1 MERLF
6 FILNPVA
13 GTGRGAKYFPQ
24 LRAILDAK
32 GVDYGYARSEH
43 PGHAVE
49 LTRQAVAA
57 GEKRI
62 IAVGGDG
69 TVNEVASAL
78 YGTGVVMGILPL
90 GTGNDLART
99 LGLPTEPLE
108 ALDVVLNGQVR
119 PMDAGMA
126 NDCFFINAAGYGF
139 DVDVLQRVEKYKKRL
154 NGMLPYLLGIAEAL
168 FHLRRLKLTLRRP
181 EGITE
186 TTGFILVAANGRY
199 LGGGM
204 NATPQADPFDGLLD
218 VCLVKDMP
226 FYKFLPAIARFVKGA
241 HLDLAEVDYF
251 KVQELELSCP
261 AGGPLDLDGELK
273 SQPPVVFRALPGA
286 IPVLLRG

>member
-1 MERLF
+1 M
-6 FILNPVA
+6 
-13 GTGRGAKYFPQ
+13 
-24 LRAILDAK
+24 
-32 GVDYGYARSEH
+32 
-43 PGHAVE
+43 
-49 LTRQAVAA
+49 
-57 GEKRI
+57 
-62 IAVGGDG
+62 GGDG

-108 ALDVVLNGQVR
+108 ALDVVLHGRVQ

-186 TTGFILVAANGRY
+186 TTGFILVAGNGQY

-226 FYKFLPAIARFVKGA
+226 FYKFLPAIVRFVKGA

-261 AGGPLDLDGELK
+261 AGGPVDLDGELK
-273 SQPPVVFRALPGA
+273 SQPPVIFRVLPGA

>member
-24 LRAILDAK
+24 LRMVLEAK
-32 GVDYGYARSEH
+32 GIDYGYARSEH

-57 GEKRI
+57 GENRI

-186 TTGFILVAANGRY
+186 TTGFILVAGNGQY

-226 FYKFLPAIARFVKGA
+226 FYKFLPAIVRFVKGA

-261 AGGPLDLDGELK
+261 AGGPVDLDGELK
-273 SQPPVVFRALPGA
+273 SQPPVIFRVLPGA

>member
-24 LRAILDAK
+24 LRAVLDAK

-181 EGITE
+181 EGIT
-186 TTGFILVAANGRY
+186 GFILVAGNGQY

-226 FYKFLPAIARFVKGA
+226 FYKFLPAIVRFVKGA

-261 AGGPLDLDGELK
+261 AGGPVDLDGELK
-273 SQPPVVFRALPGA
+273 SQPPVIFRVLPGA

>member
-57 GEKRI
+57 GERRI

-69 TVNEVASAL
+69 TISEVASAL
-78 YGTGVVMGILPL
+78 YGTGAVMGILPL

-99 LGLPTEPLE
+99 LGLPTDPLE
-108 ALDVVLNGQVR
+108 ALDVVLHGRVQ

-168 FHLRRLKLTLRRP
+168 FHLRRLKLTLKRS
-181 EGITE
+181 EGVTE

-199 LGGGM
+199 LGGHERHPPG
-204 NATPQADPFDGLLD
+204 
-218 VCLVKDMP
+218 
-226 FYKFLPAIARFVKGA
+226 R
-241 HLDLAEVDYF
+241 
-251 KVQELELSCP
+251 
-261 AGGPLDLDGELK
+261 PL
-273 SQPPVVFRALPGA
+273 
-286 IPVLLRG
+286 

>member
-24 LRAILDAK
+24 LRAVLDAK

-154 NGMLPYLLGIAEAL
+154 NGMLPYLLGIGGVI
-168 FHLRRLKLTLRRP
+168 P
-181 EGITE
+181 SQ
-186 TTGFILVAANGRY
+186 AAK
-199 LGGGM
+199 
-204 NATPQADPFDGLLD
+204 ADP
-218 VCLVKDMP
+218 
-226 FYKFLPAIARFVKGA
+226 AA
-241 HLDLAEVDYF
+241 
-251 KVQELELSCP
+251 
-261 AGGPLDLDGELK
+261 AGGDHGDHGFHPGGRQRPIFRGRHERHPPSGPL
-273 SQPPVVFRALPGA
+273 
-286 IPVLLRG
+286 

>member
-1 MERLF
+1 MERLY

-24 LRAILDAK
+24 LRTILEAK
-32 GVDYGYARSEH
+32 GVDFGFVRSEH

-78 YGTGVVMGILPL
+78 YGTGAVMGILPL

-99 LGLPTEPLE
+99 LGLPTDPLE
-108 ALDVVLNGQVR
+108 ALDVVLTGQVR

-154 NGMLPYLLGIAEAL
+154 NGMLPYLLGIVEAL
-168 FHLRRLKLTLRRP
+168 FHLRRLRFTLKRP
-181 EGITE
+181 EGVME
-186 TTGFILVAANGRY
+186 ATGFILVF

-204 NATPQADPFDGLLD
+204 NATPQADLFDGLLD

-226 FYKFLPAIARFVKGA
+226 AHKFLPAIVRFVKGA

-251 KVQELELSCP
+251 KVRELELSCP

-273 SQPPVVFRALPGA
+273 SQPPAVFRALPGA

>member
-24 LRAILDAK
+24 LRAVLDAK

-168 FHLRRLKLTLRRP
+168 FHLRRLKLTLKRS
-181 EGITE
+181 EGVTE

-241 HLDLAEVDYF
+241 HLDLAEVD
-251 KVQELELSCP
+251 
-261 AGGPLDLDGELK
+261 
-273 SQPPVVFRALPGA
+273 
-286 IPVLLRG
+286 